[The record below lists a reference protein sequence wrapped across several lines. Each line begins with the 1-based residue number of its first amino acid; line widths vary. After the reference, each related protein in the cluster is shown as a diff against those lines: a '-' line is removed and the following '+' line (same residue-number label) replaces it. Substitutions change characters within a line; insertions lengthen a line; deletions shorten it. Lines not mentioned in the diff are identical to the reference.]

1 MRKVDSMESRGAM
14 LCDGLTG
21 AEVWK
26 RACGTDK
33 NCVEVAGLADGRVAI
48 RDSKNLDIA
57 PLIVEADHYVTF
69 LAAIKRGDH

>member
-1 MRKVDSMESRGAM
+1 MIHRGGMPHA
-14 LCDGLTG
+14 GLTG
-21 AEVWK
+21 SEIWK

-48 RDSKNLDIA
+48 RDSKDLTA
-57 PLIVEADHYVTF
+57 PPLVLEPESYGLF